1 MADILKKYI
10 FASDFDQTLTFN
22 DSGYVLAELVGIPIE
37 EFARKSKGMAKINL
51 VQQGAELAYLLLH
64 DPEFRQKVRKEHLRE
79 VGKRIRLKSDIKLL
93 YQLLDTGIDGHQFDF
108 YVLSA
113 APVEIVRSALEDIVP
128 PDHIYGTEFRY
139 KSSGEIDTIIRATA
153 GYGKVAVLDKL
164 LVEKVA
170 GPDHVVYT
178 GDGSSDIHV
187 MLHINARDG
196 LTIAVSEAPNVS
208 QVAKRTVL
216 STSALAVLAPI
227 LEEIAGWERYR
238 IRSLFEANHMLI
250 QEWERV
256 RTDWLT
262 VRPAAQFTPEEGVK
276 TEAKLESA
284 RTSHQHQ
291 RALALCVRI
300 ERASPIPQNDLGAW
314 QAEVAHLVQS
324 EIAVHFAA
332 EEEIVF
338 PAAEKFEE
346 LRALVRQL
354 ISEHANLRTMFAN
367 AQEDSLSSNEILV
380 LARSLSTHIRTEER
394 QLFERMQQLL
404 SIEELGIL
412 GSKLQSALK
421 DSEEACRLPSATT
434 RLRPLK

>member
-1 MADILKKYI
+1 MAEILKKYI

-22 DSGYVLAELVGIPIE
+22 DSGYVLAELVGIPTE
-37 EFARKSKGMAKINL
+37 EFARKAEGMAKINL

-64 DPEFRQKVRKEHLRE
+64 DPEFRGRVRREHLRE

-93 YQLLDTGIDGHQFDF
+93 YQLLEAGIDGHQFDF

-113 APVEIVRSALEDIVP
+113 APVEIVRSALEDVVP
-128 PDHIYGTEFRY
+128 PDHIYGTEFCY
-139 KSSGEIDTIIRATA
+139 KPSGEIDTIVRATA

-238 IRSLFEANHMLI
+238 IRSFFEANHMLI

-262 VRPAAQFTPEEGVK
+262 LRPAAQFTPDEVVKDENRLEG
-276 TEAKLESA
+276 A
-284 RTSHQHQ
+284 RT
-291 RALALCVRI
+291 
-300 ERASPIPQNDLGAW
+300 
-314 QAEVAHLVQS
+314 
-324 EIAVHFAA
+324 
-332 EEEIVF
+332 
-338 PAAEKFEE
+338 
-346 LRALVRQL
+346 
-354 ISEHANLRTMFAN
+354 
-367 AQEDSLSSNEILV
+367 
-380 LARSLSTHIRTEER
+380 
-394 QLFERMQQLL
+394 
-404 SIEELGIL
+404 
-412 GSKLQSALK
+412 
-421 DSEEACRLPSATT
+421 
-434 RLRPLK
+434 